1 MAEKKELTLTSLTG
15 GIIIAAILGLS
26 YPFVVLKLGMGP
38 DLSMVSAF
46 LGAILL
52 NVVAAKSR
60 GQNKWQ
66 NNIIQTMAGSAGATA
81 FMCVI
86 MAAFSY
92 LYSNWGKDVG
102 FNPQWWQILLWLT
115 CSGSIG
121 VLFIARFRK
130 FFLDHP
136 RMIFAGGVASAVVI
150 QTLDSSKDSTA
161 AESRDA
167 MLRTRSLGIFGIAG
181 ALIAVFRDGVGWLG
195 EWTINKGFRVGIG
208 FDALSFGTGML
219 LPVSVGISYILGA
232 LILWLGGDTVIHYAS
247 MDVSRL
253 GQYRAAMLWFMW
265 PATAF
270 MITASITSLLI
281 NVSKKKGPVPIKTG
295 GEDYNAAAEKDI
307 PLSVTI
313 WGTVILTMLLATV
326 QYLNFDVSPIK
337 TITAVAFQLVLILAG
352 VWVLGETNSGPVSL
366 MANGVQFLFGL
377 IWRHDIKGNL
387 IAAGMAGDGNS
398 QAEQTIQTFKTG
410 RILGS
415 TPWAMTV
422 AQLIGVLI
430 GALSVAIMFPLLVH
444 KYGIGGSGQL
454 SAPTGLKL
462 ANVAVLINE
471 GIGAFPRG
479 ALRASEIAI
488 ALGIIFEVLREIRLK
503 GRAIFFWLPSAAAL
517 GFGLILP
524 PSISIMMGLGAI
536 FSYAWARYAKESFDR
551 YRTTVAAGLV
561 VGEAVIAGLVLPVLA
576 ALGWI

>member
-1 MAEKKELTLTSLTG
+1 MEKKELTPTSLIG
-15 GIIIAAILGLS
+15 GVAIALILGMS

-46 LGAILL
+46 LGAIFL
-52 NVVAAKSR
+52 NIIAAKTR

-66 NNIIQTMAGSAGATA
+66 NNIIQTMSGSAAATA

-92 LYSNWGKDVG
+92 LSSNWGINVG

-130 FFLDHP
+130 FFLDNP
-136 RMIFAGGVASAVVI
+136 RMIFAGGIASAVVI
-150 QTLDSSKDSTA
+150 QTLDSPKDSTA
-161 AESRDA
+161 AEARDVS
-167 MLRTRSLGIFGIAG
+167 LKTRSLGVFGVAG
-181 ALIAVFRDGVGWLG
+181 ALIALFRDGFNWLG
-195 EWTINKGFRVGIG
+195 EFTLNKGFRVGIG

-219 LPVSVGISYILGA
+219 IPVNVGISYILGA
-232 LILWLGGDTVIHYAS
+232 LILWLGGDSIIQYAG
-247 MDVSRL
+247 MDAARL

-270 MITASITSLLI
+270 MITATMTSLLI
-281 NVSKKKGPVPIKTG
+281 NIYKNRKKAAIKTAG
-295 GEDYNAAAEKDI
+295 AETTSAAEKDI

-313 WGTVILTMLLATV
+313 WGTIVLGGLLAV
-326 QYLNFDVSPIK
+326 IQYANFGVSPVK
-337 TITAVAFQLVLILAG
+337 TITAVVFQLVLILAG
-352 VWVLGETNSGPVSL
+352 VWALGETNFGPVSL
-366 MANGVQFLFGL
+366 MANAVQFLFGL

-415 TPWAMTV
+415 TPWALTV
-422 AQLIGVLI
+422 AQLIGVII
-430 GALSVAIMFPLLVH
+430 GALSVAIMFPLLVQ
-444 KYGIGGSGQL
+444 KYGIGGSGTL

-471 GIGAFPRG
+471 GLSAFPKG
-479 ALRASEIAI
+479 ALAASVI
-488 ALGIIFEVLREIRLK
+488 ALVSGVALEFLREVRVQE
-503 GRAIFFWLPSAAAL
+503 RAIFFWLPSASAV

-524 PSISIMMGLGAI
+524 PSISIMMGLGAV
-536 FSYAWARYAKESFDR
+536 FAYVWSKYSKESFDR

>member
-1 MAEKKELTLTSLTG
+1 MEKKELTPLSLIG
-15 GIIIAAILGLS
+15 GIVIAAILGMS

-38 DLSMVSAF
+38 DMSMVSAF
-46 LGAILL
+46 LGAVFL
-52 NVVAAKSR
+52 NIAARKTR

-66 NNIIQTMAGSAGATA
+66 NNIIQTMSGSAAATA

-102 FNPQWWQILLWLT
+102 FNPQWWQILVWLA

-136 RMIFAGGVASAVVI
+136 RMIFASGVASAVVI
-150 QTLDSSKDSTA
+150 ETLDQGEESTA
-161 AESRDA
+161 SESKESL
-167 MLRTRSLGIFGIAG
+167 LRTRALGVFGLAG
-181 ALIAVFRDGVGWLG
+181 ALIALLRDGLSWLG
-195 EWTINKGFRVGIG
+195 EFTINKGFRVGIG
-208 FDALSFGTGML
+208 FDSLSFGMGL
-219 LPVSVGISYILGA
+219 LYPINVGISYILGA
-232 LILWLGGDTVIHYAS
+232 LILWLGGDAVIQYGG
-247 MDVSRL
+247 MDVAKL
-253 GQYRAAMLWFMW
+253 GQYKAAMLWFMW

-281 NVSKKKGPVPIKTG
+281 NFLKKREPAPVSIAS
-295 GEDYNAAAEKDI
+295 GETNHSDEKDI

-313 WGTVILTMLLATV
+313 GGTIVLAILLAIV
-326 QYLNFDVSPIK
+326 QYVNFDVSPVK
-337 TITAVAFQLVLILAG
+337 TIVAVAFQLVLILAG
-352 VWVLGETNSGPVSL
+352 VWVLGETNTGPVSL
-366 MANGVQFLFGL
+366 MANGVQLLFGL
-377 IWRHDIKGNL
+377 IWRHDIKSNL

-415 TPWAMTV
+415 TPWAMTI
-422 AQLIGVLI
+422 AQLIGVII
-430 GALSVAIMFPLLVH
+430 GALSVAVMFPLLVH
-444 KYGIGGSGQL
+444 KYGIGGTGTL

-479 ALRASEIAI
+479 ALPASVVAVV
-488 ALGIIFEVLREIRLK
+488 LGIGFEILREIRVK

-524 PSISIMMGLGAI
+524 PSISMMMGAGAI
-536 FSYAWARYAKESFDR
+536 FSYIWSKLWKESFDR

>member
-1 MAEKKELTLTSLTG
+1 MEKKELTPISLLG
-15 GIIIAAILGLS
+15 GIGIALILGMS
-26 YPFVVLKLGMGP
+26 YPFVVLKLGIGP

-46 LGAILL
+46 LGAIFL
-52 NVVAAKSR
+52 NVVAAKNR
-60 GQNKWQ
+60 GQNRWQ
-66 NNIIQTMAGSAGATA
+66 NNVIQTMSGSASATA

-92 LYSNWGKDVG
+92 LSSNWGKDVG

-130 FFLDHP
+130 FFLDNP

-150 QTLDSSKDSTA
+150 QTLDSPKDSTA
-161 AESRDA
+161 EEAKNVS
-167 MLRTRSLGIFGIAG
+167 LKTRTLGSFGVIG
-181 ALIAVFRDGVGWLG
+181 ALVAIFRDGFSWLG
-195 EWTINKGFRVGIG
+195 EFTLSKGFRVGIG

-219 LPVSVGISYILGA
+219 IPVNVGISYILGA
-232 LILWLGGDTVIHYAS
+232 LILWLGGDTVIRYAS
-247 MDVSRL
+247 MDVAKL

-270 MITASITSLLI
+270 MITATITSLLI
-281 NVSKKKGPVPIKTG
+281 NIYKNRKKAAVKKAEVETTS
-295 GEDYNAAAEKDI
+295 AAEKDI

-313 WGTVILTMLLATV
+313 WGTVILGALLAV
-326 QYLNFDVSPIK
+326 IQYVNFDVSPIK
-337 TITAVAFQLVLILAG
+337 TITAIIFQLVLILAG
-352 VWVLGETNSGPVSL
+352 VWALGETNFGPVSL
-366 MANGVQFLFGL
+366 MANAVQFLFGL

-415 TPWAMTV
+415 TPWALTV
-422 AQLIGVLI
+422 AQLIGVVI
-430 GALSVAIMFPLLVH
+430 GAMSVAIMFPLLVQ
-444 KYGIGGSGQL
+444 KYGIGGSGTL

-471 GIGAFPRG
+471 GLNAFPRG
-479 ALRASEIAI
+479 ALMASVI
-488 ALGIIFEVLREIRLK
+488 ALIAGVVIEFMREIK
-503 GRAIFFWLPSAAAL
+503 VKDFSIFFWLPSASAV

-524 PSISIMMGLGAI
+524 PSISIMLGIGAI
-536 FSYAWARYAKESFDR
+536 FSYAWSSYSKDSFDR
-551 YRTTVAAGLV
+551 YHTTVAAGLV
-561 VGEAVIAGLVLPVLA
+561 VGEAVIAGLVLPVLTA
-576 ALGWI
+576 MGWI

>member
-1 MAEKKELTLTSLTG
+1 MVEKKELTPTSLIG
-15 GIIIAAILGLS
+15 GVIIAAILGLS
-26 YPFVVLKLGMGP
+26 YPFVVLKLGIGP

-46 LGAILL
+46 LGAVML
-52 NVVAAKSR
+52 NLVAAKTR

-92 LYSNWGKDVG
+92 LVSNWGKDVG
-102 FNPQWWQILLWLT
+102 FDPKWWQILMWLS
-115 CSGSIG
+115 CSGAIG

-150 QTLDSSKDSTA
+150 ETLDSPKESTA
-161 AESRDA
+161 AASKDVS
-167 MLRTRSLGIFGIAG
+167 LRTRSLGIFGIAG
-181 ALIAVFRDGVGWLG
+181 ALISVFRDGLGWLG
-195 EWTINKGFRVGIG
+195 ELTVSKGYRVGLG

-219 LPVSVGISYILGA
+219 LPINVGISYIIGA
-232 LILWLGGDTVIHYAS
+232 LILWQGGDTIIQYAS
-247 MDVSRL
+247 MDVSKL
-253 GQYRAAMLWFMW
+253 GQYRAAMLWLMW

-281 NVSKKKGPVPIKTG
+281 NFFKNRKAAPIKA
-295 GEDYNAAAEKDI
+295 NAEEENEAAEKDI

-313 WGTVILTMLLATV
+313 WGTVILSILLATV
-326 QYLNFDVSPIK
+326 QYFNFDVSPIK

-366 MANGVQFLFGL
+366 MANAVQFLFGL

-430 GALSVAIMFPLLVH
+430 GAMSVAIMFPLLVH

-462 ANVAVLINE
+462 ANVAVLINQ
-471 GIGAFPRG
+471 GIEAFPRG
-479 ALRASEIAI
+479 ALQASVIAI
-488 ALGIIFEVLREIRLK
+488 VLGVIIEFLREIRLK
-503 GRAIFFWLPSAAAL
+503 DKSIFFWLPNAAAL

-536 FSYAWARYAKESFDR
+536 FAYLWSRYAKESFDR

-561 VGEAVIAGLVLPVLA
+561 VGEAVIAGLVLPVLTA
-576 ALGWI
+576 MGWI

>member
-1 MAEKKELTLTSLTG
+1 MVKKELTPKSLIG
-15 GIIIAAILGLS
+15 GTVIALLLGMS

-46 LGAILL
+46 LGAIYL
-52 NVVAAKSR
+52 NIVAAKSR

-66 NNIIQTMAGSAGATA
+66 NNIIQTMSGSAAATA

-86 MAAFSY
+86 MAAFAY
-92 LYSNWGKDVG
+92 LSSNWGTDVG

-130 FFLDHP
+130 FFLDNP
-136 RMIFAGGVASAVVI
+136 RMIFAGGIASAVVI
-150 QTLDSSKDSTA
+150 ETLDSPRDSTA
-161 AESRDA
+161 EEAKEVSKK
-167 MLRTRSLGIFGIAG
+167 TRSLGIFGVIGAAIAI
-181 ALIAVFRDGVGWLG
+181 LRDGLGWLG
-195 EWTINKGFRVGIG
+195 EWTLNKGFRVGIG

-219 LPVSVGISYILGA
+219 IPVGVGISYIIGA
-232 LILWLGGDTVIHYAS
+232 LVLWLCGDTVIQYAS
-247 MDVSRL
+247 MDVAKL

-270 MITASITSLLI
+270 MITATMTSLLI
-281 NVSKKKGPVPIKTG
+281 NIYKSRKNAVVQTEKPEAA
-295 GEDYNAAAEKDI
+295 GETEKDI
-307 PLSVTI
+307 PLSVTV
-313 WGTVILTMLLATV
+313 WGTVILGALLAII
-326 QYLNFDVSPIK
+326 QYANFGVSPIK
-337 TITAVAFQLVLILAG
+337 TITAIAFQLVLILAG
-352 VWVLGETNSGPVSL
+352 VWALGETNFGPVSL
-366 MANGVQFLFGL
+366 MANAVQFLFGM

-415 TPWAMTV
+415 TPWALTV
-422 AQLIGVLI
+422 AQLMGVVI
-430 GALSVAIMFPLLVH
+430 GAMSVAVMFPLLVH

-462 ANVAVLINE
+462 ANVAVLINK
-471 GIGAFPRG
+471 GLSAFPRG
-479 ALRASEIAI
+479 ALQASVI
-488 ALGIIFEVLREIRLK
+488 ALIAGVVMEFLREIRV
-503 GRAIFFWLPSAAAL
+503 GERAIFFWLPSASAI

-524 PSISIMMGLGAI
+524 PSISIMLGLGAI
-536 FSYAWARYAKESFDR
+536 FSYAWARYSPDSFER

-576 ALGWI
+576 ALGVI